1 MVWHFKIGAKMGKLW
16 QINEIRTYFKEFE
29 IGEQQNEKENKFLEI
44 FAVATVS
51 ATEIS
56 LGQAGAKTT
65 QKTNKLGRF
74 LNENKIFSDLRVA

>member
-1 MVWHFKIGAKMGKLW
+1 MVWHFKIEAKMGQLW
-16 QINEIRTYFKEFE
+16 QINKIRTYFKEFE

-44 FAVATVS
+44 FAVATVG

-56 LGQAGAKTT
+56 LGQAGAKPT

-74 LNENKIFSDLRVA
+74 F